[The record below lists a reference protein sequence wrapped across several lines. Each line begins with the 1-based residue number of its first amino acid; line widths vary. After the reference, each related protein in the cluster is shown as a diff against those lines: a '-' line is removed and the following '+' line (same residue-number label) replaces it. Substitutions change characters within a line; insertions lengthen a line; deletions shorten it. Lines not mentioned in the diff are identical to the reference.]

1 MNVYLF
7 ICVKRSGFFFSA
19 FSLRAHLYQSL
30 PLPSHFILQSLN
42 TFPEKHSSLYT
53 AIHFLPVIRIHLTIK
68 PFSVLCQ
75 LCNKHAVCAAGYKE
89 LYQQYIFSVL
99 DAVSTLPCHFVLFHP
114 SSYPPIFRFS
124 GGQVAGAAALRRTPR
139 PPSFPSHLL
148 QFIRGNTG
156 AFPGQPRV
164 SVLGLPL
171 SPSRTAELLTVSLR
185 EKPSS
190 FRRKPI
196 SAIVSVTSVLVS
208 VEHLKF

>member
-1 MNVYLF
+1 MLSVQLVTKSC
-7 ICVKRSGFFFSA
+7 I
-19 FSLRAHLYQSL
+19 
-30 PLPSHFILQSLN
+30 
-42 TFPEKHSSLYT
+42 SS
-53 AIHFLPVIRIHLTIK
+53 IF
-68 PFSVLCQ
+68 
-75 LCNKHAVCAAGYKE
+75 
-89 LYQQYIFSVL
+89 FSVL
-99 DAVSTLPCHFVLFHP
+99 DAVSTLPCHFCSFPSIQLSTYLSLFRGTGRGG
-114 SSYPPIFRFS
+114 SSPK
-124 GGQVAGAAALRRTPR
+124 RTPR

-185 EKPSS
+185 EKPPS

-196 SAIVSVTSVLVS
+196 FAIVSVISVLVS